1 MVLTKLLFSVLPA
14 PTLQPVQL
22 QALNAFPTQG
32 SKHFHSPPQSNMLS
46 QQQTLS
52 GTDLCPGL
60 VSVAVIIQPKAM
72 WEEKLIPSYSSSSSW
87 REVVAGTWRQELAD
101 AEARVLLLTCSPCLA
116 QRAFFQ
122 NPGPSAQGVTLS
134 TVGQTLQH
142 NSSITKFP
150 HRLDPRPVWWRH
162 CLT

>member
-1 MVLTKLLFSVLPA
+1 MVLTNLLFSVLPA

-22 QALNAFPTQG
+22 RALNAFPTQG

-46 QQQTLS
+46 QQQTLF

-60 VSVAVIIQPKAM
+60 VSVAVIIHPKAM

-87 REVVAGTWRQELAD
+87 REELTD

-116 QRAFFQ
+116 QRTFFQ